1 MFEAVTSSPF
11 FGLALTLG
19 CWCLGVEL
27 QRRTGLLI
35 CNPVLVA
42 SLLVIGALTVLRVP
56 LECYNAGGGLV
67 KLMLGPATAV
77 LALNIYQQR
86 QVLREH
92 FLPVLAGCLAGSAAS
107 MGSVLLLC
115 RLFRAEEMLAASM
128 LPKSVTTA
136 IALGISESGGGI
148 PGITAAAVVIT
159 GVEGAMLAPLFA
171 RCFRI
176 TDPVAEGVAIGR
188 QQPRRGYLQGPGD
201 RPPPGGHEF
210 HRHLRVWDLHLSA
223 GAVLLKKAAELDTE
237 RIDKKAQKA
246 AGIAG
251 GLLLFICLEISPVR
265 YSPGRHSR

>member
-148 PGITAAAVVIT
+148 PAS
-159 GVEGAMLAPLFA
+159 P
-171 RCFRI
+171 
-176 TDPVAEGVAIGR
+176 
-188 QQPRRGYLQGPGD
+188 
-201 RPPPGGHEF
+201 RPPWSSREWKEPCWP
-210 HRHLRVWDLHLSA
+210 LCLPDASA
-223 GAVLLKKAAELDTE
+223 
-237 RIDKKAQKA
+237 
-246 AGIAG
+246 
-251 GLLLFICLEISPVR
+251 SPTR
-265 YSPGRHSR
+265 WRRE

>member
-92 FLPVLAGCLAGSAAS
+92 GQRRQHGL
-107 MGSVLLLC
+107 
-115 RLFRAEEMLAASM
+115 R
-128 LPKSVTTA
+128 
-136 IALGISESGGGI
+136 
-148 PGITAAAVVIT
+148 AAAVPAV
-159 GVEGAMLAPLFA
+159 
-171 RCFRI
+171 
-176 TDPVAEGVAIGR
+176 
-188 QQPRRGYLQGPGD
+188 PRRGD
-201 RPPPGGHEF
+201 ACC
-210 HRHLRVWDLHLSA
+210 LH
-223 GAVLLKKAAELDTE
+223 AA
-237 RIDKKAQKA
+237 
-246 AGIAG
+246 
-251 GLLLFICLEISPVR
+251 
-265 YSPGRHSR
+265 

>member
-56 LECYNAGGGLV
+56 MECYNAGGGLV

-92 FLPVLAGCLAGSAAS
+92 FL
-107 MGSVLLLC
+107 
-115 RLFRAEEMLAASM
+115 
-128 LPKSVTTA
+128 
-136 IALGISESGGGI
+136 
-148 PGITAAAVVIT
+148 
-159 GVEGAMLAPLFA
+159 
-171 RCFRI
+171 
-176 TDPVAEGVAIGR
+176 
-188 QQPRRGYLQGPGD
+188 
-201 RPPPGGHEF
+201 
-210 HRHLRVWDLHLSA
+210 LS
-223 GAVLLKKAAELDTE
+223 L
-237 RIDKKAQKA
+237 IH
-246 AGIAG
+246 I
-251 GLLLFICLEISPVR
+251 
-265 YSPGRHSR
+265 

>member
-136 IALGISESGGGI
+136 IAL
-148 PGITAAAVVIT
+148 
-159 GVEGAMLAPLFA
+159 
-171 RCFRI
+171 
-176 TDPVAEGVAIGR
+176 
-188 QQPRRGYLQGPGD
+188 
-201 RPPPGGHEF
+201 
-210 HRHLRVWDLHLSA
+210 
-223 GAVLLKKAAELDTE
+223 
-237 RIDKKAQKA
+237 QKA
-246 AGIAG
+246 I
-251 GLLLFICLEISPVR
+251 
-265 YSPGRHSR
+265 